1 MKLLEIGQLENMDWT
16 LDRTLDWTWT
26 GLGLDLDWTW
36 TGLATLLSKL
46 ILNNITIN
54 HF

>member
-26 GLGLDLDWTW
+26 GLGLDLDWTCDFI
-36 TGLATLLSKL
+36 KQV
-46 ILNNITIN
+46 NIE
-54 HF
+54 